1 MDNLPFIDILIF
13 AVIAILLVLR
23 LRSVLGQ
30 RTGYEQPQESQVK
43 ERFTDK
49 AKAPNPFQKANKS
62 AKVSGSGLDALKSAD
77 RHFSETDFVKG
88 ATSAFEMILTAY
100 ADGDQ
105 AQLQR
110 LLSYDLSKSFMQTIT
125 DRIAAKETLEITVN
139 EIKEVSILNIELAD
153 GTTGGHNNNDG
164 TFRYNL
170 IILINNGSASASEIV
185 AGALKDHK
193 RAIILGE
200 NSYGKGSVQSIIP
213 LRNGGGMRLTI
224 SKYYLPSGSS
234 ISEVGVT
241 PDIFVEEEG
250 DDFKIKSSN
259 DNQLNYALKLLNS

>member
-49 AKAPNPFQKANKS
+49 ANAPNPVQRANKS

-110 LLSYDLSKSFMQTIT
+110 LLSYDLSKSFMQTIN

-153 GTTGGHNNNDG
+153 SIASITVHFHTMQTRIARNEHGEIMDDG
-164 TFRYNL
+164 DTEPTEFIDIWTFERDLTLYDLNWKL
-170 IILINNGSASASEIV
+170 AETESAEDTDS
-185 AGALKDHK
+185 
-193 RAIILGE
+193 
-200 NSYGKGSVQSIIP
+200 
-213 LRNGGGMRLTI
+213 
-224 SKYYLPSGSS
+224 
-234 ISEVGVT
+234 
-241 PDIFVEEEG
+241 
-250 DDFKIKSSN
+250 
-259 DNQLNYALKLLNS
+259 